1 MSSDI
6 HTPLSWWG
14 NFTLE
19 CEQSRLWTIGP
30 LTLIARC
37 LAGEWQ
43 VANERADD
51 FNEEQNLWQTS
62 ITEQL
67 PETLENTSRYV
78 FHQTSGSLTI
88 KPLLADRPIISRPTT
103 PFYLTA
109 GEEVTVYVSTPLWL
123 QLSVGS
129 RSKKVLEEIAIQR
142 PSDTWFGPSTRE
154 GELCYASS
162 THCRLHLEELPQ
174 RPYRAIT
181 PVHICNRADTTLA
194 IERLNV
200 PAPLLPLY
208 ASAKKQLWTPKITLI
223 RERDGDM
230 AELVIDNK
238 PPKETLRAVQLSEP
252 RESVDEGVLFRAFNT
267 VFS

>member
-1 MSSDI
+1 MTSDVD
-6 HTPLSWWG
+6 TPLSWWG
-14 NFTLE
+14 KYTLE
-19 CEQSRLWTIGP
+19 CKQNRIWNIGP
-30 LTLIARC
+30 LTLIVRC

-51 FNEEQNLWQTS
+51 FNEEQHAWLSS
-62 ITEQL
+62 ITDLL
-67 PETLENTSRYV
+67 PETLENNSRYV
-78 FHQTSGSLTI
+78 FHQTSGLLNI
-88 KPLLADRPIISRPTT
+88 RPLLADRPIISRPYT

-123 QLSVGS
+123 ELSVGS
-129 RSKKVLEEIAIQR
+129 KSKKLLEEIAIQR

-154 GELCYASS
+154 GDLCYASS
-162 THCRLHLEELPQ
+162 THCRLDLEELPQ

-181 PVHICNRADTTLA
+181 PVHICNKADTTLA
-194 IERLNV
+194 VERLNV

-208 ASAKKQLWTPKITLI
+208 ASSKGQLWTPKITLI
-223 RERDGDM
+223 RDKDGDM

-238 PPKETLRAVQLSEP
+238 PPKEAVRAVKLSEP
-252 RESVDEGVLFRAFNT
+252 RETVDEGVLFRAFNA